1 MIFLVSSLLSYLGR
15 VLYVGSLI
23 CLCPFR
29 FSLKIFSSSIR
40 VNLMSSR
47 HRGPATFAP
56 SFYRYNPGYIL
67 VRWNATRTIR
77 SDGLFSFSFLQIL
90 NFLWV
95 VVAGWKFQAL
105 ATCWICP
112 KFSSWRSSHVTMI
125 SHGLPWVNM
134 LASPFGSFVMYWD
147 STDVQ
152 SSVLIPRTA
161 FAINYGHSKFTASW
175 IYFPFTV
182 LLLSRSVLYLFSLFV
197 WYSLFE

>member
-1 MIFLVSSLLSYLGR
+1 
-15 VLYVGSLI
+15 
-23 CLCPFR
+23 
-29 FSLKIFSSSIR
+29 
-40 VNLMSSR
+40 MSSR

-105 ATCWICP
+105 ATCWIWP

-125 SHGLPWVNM
+125 AHGFPWTYT
-134 LASPFGSFVMYWD
+134 LATPLLLFVMYWD
-147 STDVQ
+147 STDDQFSMVFYTF
-152 SSVLIPRTA
+152 VLQIPMRPSAICAA
-161 FAINYGHSKFTASW
+161 FNDGHSKFIVSM
-175 IYFPFTV
+175 IRSPFTV
-182 LLLSRSVLYLFSLFV
+182 FLFFRPDS
-197 WYSLFE
+197 